1 MDVGADHG
9 QLSLYLSEKGHRVFA
24 VENKQGP
31 FEILSNATSLDKN
44 IKVSFSDGI
53 SAYEEGIDCLVILGM
68 GGGTIHEIL
77 SSHTETVMKFKSII
91 IEPQSS
97 FSLPIRFLY
106 ENGFYNDFGMYIYEK
121 RYYPLM
127 RFVKGQD
134 SLSELEEKYGPFMVR
149 KKDPLLLALIDHELS
164 LLQPHL
170 AQEKLKKKYD
180 MMTTEKEMI
189 LL

>member
-9 QLSLYLSEKGHRVFA
+9 QLSLYLSEKGHRVLA
-24 VENKQGP
+24 IENKKGP
-31 FEILSNATSLDKN
+31 FEILSKATAFDKN
-44 IKVSFSDGI
+44 IKVSLSDGI

-68 GGGTIHEIL
+68 GGQTIHKIL
-77 SSHTETVMKFKSII
+77 SRHPDTVRKFKTII

-106 ENGFYNDFGMYIYEK
+106 ENDFFNDAGIYIYEK

-127 RFVKGQD
+127 RFVKGKD
-134 SLSELEEKYGPFMVR
+134 SLSFLEEKYGPVMVR
-149 KKDPLLLALIDHELS
+149 RKDPSLLELIDSERS
-164 LLQPHL
+164 LLSPYL
-170 AQEKLKKKYD
+170 SQEKIKEKYD
-180 MMTTEKEMI
+180 MLTKEKEMI